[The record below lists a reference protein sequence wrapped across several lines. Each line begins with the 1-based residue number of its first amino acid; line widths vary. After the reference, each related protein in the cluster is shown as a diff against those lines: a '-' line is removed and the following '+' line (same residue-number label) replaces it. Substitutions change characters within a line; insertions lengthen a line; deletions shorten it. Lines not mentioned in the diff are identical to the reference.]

1 MPFLLDIHFPDL
13 SQILFGEQEPLFIFE
28 VLLRTIIMYLVL
40 LFGLRLMGKR
50 GVRQLT
56 IFELVVIIGL
66 GSAAGDPMFYK
77 EVGVV
82 SSIVVFSTI
91 IAFYRLTTF
100 LIGKSKKIEQIV
112 EGKTVCLIEDGKF
125 CINSF
130 HKEDLA
136 QDEFFSELRLRG
148 VSQLGQ
154 VDRSYLE
161 ISGQLSVFFFP
172 DEHVKPG
179 LPILPHQFR
188 EQFISAPSDNIYAC
202 THCGET
208 QEIKQGNVKTCP
220 ACKKDK
226 WVKASQELRVK

>member
-1 MPFLLDIHFPDL
+1 MDIRLPDL
-13 SQILFGEQEPLFIFE
+13 DQIFFGEQEPWFILE

-66 GSAAGDPMFYK
+66 GSAAGDPMFYE

-82 SSIVVFSTI
+82 SSIVVFITI
-91 IAFYRLTTF
+91 IAFYRLTTY
-100 LIGKSKKIEQIV
+100 LTSKSQKFEQIV
-112 EGKTVCLIEDGKF
+112 EGRTVCLIENGKF

-130 HKEDLA
+130 NKEALA

-154 VDRSYLE
+154 VDRAYLE
-161 ISGQLSVFFFP
+161 ISGQLSVFFFV
-172 DEHVKPG
+172 DEEVKPG
-179 LPILPHQFR
+179 LPILPHQFK
-188 EQFISAPSDNIYAC
+188 EKFITVPSNDIYAC
-202 THCGET
+202 AHCGET
-208 QEIKQGNVKTCP
+208 QEIKSGDSLTCP
-220 ACKKDK
+220 ACKKQK
-226 WVKASQELRVK
+226 WVKASDSIRVQ